1 MLVRLSEEE
10 SRSLLKGG
18 GLARLGYVLDGEPH
32 IVPVNYVLDG
42 DCAYIHSLPGNK
54 ITALRANPRACL
66 QVDEIEDQFHWRSV
80 LAFGDFEEVR
90 EPSERNY
97 LLSKILSRFP
107 QLTPVEAAIAQ
118 DAEPPTVILFRIRID
133 KVSGVGEL

>member
-1 MLVRLSEEE
+1 
-10 SRSLLKGG
+10 
-18 GLARLGYVLDGEPH
+18 
-32 IVPVNYVLDG
+32 
-42 DCAYIHSLPGNK
+42 
-54 ITALRANPRACL
+54 
-66 QVDEIEDQFHWRSV
+66 V

-97 LLSKILSRFP
+97 LLGKILARFP

-133 KVSGVGEL
+133 KVRGVGEL